1 MQANNMVT
9 PFVFA
14 VFIKSIITICCFAV
28 NFVYVVILFP
38 LASRRDVQRTYFPA
52 HDQNSSKKL
61 EVSSV
66 LIEIFKNNCY
76 RYP

>member
-28 NFVYVVILFP
+28 NFVYVVISFP
-38 LASRRDVQRTYFPA
+38 LWPLGVMCREPISLPMTRILA
-52 HDQNSSKKL
+52 
-61 EVSSV
+61 
-66 LIEIFKNNCY
+66 KN
-76 RYP
+76 

>member
-1 MQANNMVT
+1 MVT

-28 NFVYVVILFP
+28 NFVYVVISFP
-38 LASRRDVQRTYFPA
+38 LCWPLGVMNNNLFAVHVR
-52 HDQNSSKKL
+52 NSSKKL